1 MKKYI
6 FYIIFLIL
14 LNSCKGNDNKISN
27 SYPLTIERFD
37 KFFYEST
44 PNDLFDLKKNYPF
57 LFPEQYDNK
66 VWISRLNDSVQK
78 QIYSE
83 VNRVFS
89 NLDNEK
95 SEIQSF
101 YNNFTSYF
109 PKYELPRLITLI
121 SDVKYE
127 NRVILADSL
136 LLIGLDNYLGSEH
149 PFYSSMPKYIS
160 DNLIR
165 RMIISDI
172 AEEYAYYVIPRV
184 NFYTFLDKI
193 IFYGKVLYFKDIMLP
208 KLEDRHK
215 IGYSNLSMDWARQNE
230 HYVWTYFVEKQLLF
244 SSENKLITRFINNAP
259 FSKFY
264 LSIDDESPGMIGRFI
279 GWEIVK
285 SYMKN
290 NNTTFIEMILMN
302 PMDIYN
308 KSKYKPQK

>member
-95 SEIQSF
+95 SKIQSF

-215 IGYSNLSMDWARQNE
+215 IGYSNLNMDWARQNE

-264 LSIDDESPGMIGRFI
+264 LSIDNESPGMIGRFI
-279 GWEIVK
+279 GWEIVR
-285 SYMKN
+285 SYMKS
-290 NNTTFIEMILMN
+290 NNTSFIEMILMN
-302 PMDIYN
+302 PIDIYN

>member
-264 LSIDDESPGMIGRFI
+264 LSIDNESPGMIGRFI

>member
-1 MKKYI
+1 
-6 FYIIFLIL
+6 
-14 LNSCKGNDNKISN
+14 
-27 SYPLTIERFD
+27 LTIERFD

-264 LSIDDESPGMIGRFI
+264 LSIDNESPGMIGRFI

>member
-1 MKKYI
+1 LKKYI

-83 VNRVFS
+83 VNLVFS

-264 LSIDDESPGMIGRFI
+264 LSIDNESPGMIGRFI

>member
-95 SEIQSF
+95 TEIQSF

-121 SDVKYE
+121 SDVEYE

-215 IGYSNLSMDWARQNE
+215 IGYSNLNMDWARQNE

-264 LSIDDESPGMIGRFI
+264 LSIDNESPGMIGRFI

>member
-230 HYVWTYFVEKQLLF
+230 HYVWTYFVEKELLF

-264 LSIDDESPGMIGRFI
+264 LSIDNESPGMIGRFI

>member
-83 VNRVFS
+83 VNLVFS

-264 LSIDDESPGMIGRFI
+264 LSIDNESPGMIGRFI

>member
-264 LSIDDESPGMIGRFI
+264 LSIDNESPGMIGRFI
-279 GWEIVK
+279 GWEIVR
-285 SYMKN
+285 SYMKS
-290 NNTTFIEMILMN
+290 NNTSFIEMILMN
-302 PMDIYN
+302 PIDIYN

>member
-1 MKKYI
+1 
-6 FYIIFLIL
+6 
-14 LNSCKGNDNKISN
+14 
-27 SYPLTIERFD
+27 LTIERFD

-83 VNRVFS
+83 VNLVFS

-264 LSIDDESPGMIGRFI
+264 LSIDNESPGMIGRFI

>member
-83 VNRVFS
+83 VNLVFS

-215 IGYSNLSMDWARQNE
+215 IGYSNLNMDWARQNE

-264 LSIDDESPGMIGRFI
+264 LSIDNESPGMIGRFI

>member
-83 VNRVFS
+83 VYRVFS
-89 NLDNEK
+89 NLDNER

-264 LSIDDESPGMIGRFI
+264 LSIDNESPGMIGRFI

>member
-1 MKKYI
+1 LKKYI

-215 IGYSNLSMDWARQNE
+215 IGYSNLNMDWARQNE

-264 LSIDDESPGMIGRFI
+264 LSIDNESPGMIGRFI

>member
-215 IGYSNLSMDWARQNE
+215 IGYSNLNMDWARQNE

-264 LSIDDESPGMIGRFI
+264 LSIDNESPGMIGRFI
-279 GWEIVK
+279 GWEIVR

>member
-83 VNRVFS
+83 VNLVFS

-149 PFYSSMPKYIS
+149 LFYSSMPKYIS

-215 IGYSNLSMDWARQNE
+215 IGYSNLNMDWARQNE

-264 LSIDDESPGMIGRFI
+264 LSIDNESPGMIGRFI

>member
-264 LSIDDESPGMIGRFI
+264 LSIDNESPGMIGRFI

-302 PMDIYN
+302 PIDIYN

>member
-1 MKKYI
+1 LKKYI
-6 FYIIFLIL
+6 FYTIFLIL

-37 KFFYEST
+37 KLFYESN
-44 PNDLFDLKKNYPF
+44 PNDLFDLKKDYPF

-89 NLDNEK
+89 NLDNER

-109 PKYELPRLITLI
+109 PKYELPRVITVI
-121 SDVKYE
+121 SDVEYE

-149 PFYSSMPKYIS
+149 PFYSSTPKYIS
-160 DNLIR
+160 DNLIS
-165 RMIISDI
+165 RMIVSDI
-172 AEEYAYYVIPRV
+172 AEEYAYYVIPRT
-184 NFYTFLDKI
+184 NFYTFLEKI
-193 IFYGKVLYFKDIMLP
+193 IFYGKVLYFKDVMIP

-215 IGYSNLSMDWARQNE
+215 IGYSKLNMDWARQNE
-230 HYVWTYFVEKQLLF
+230 HYVWTYFVEKELLF

-264 LSIDDESPGMIGRFI
+264 LSIDNESPGMIGRFI
-279 GWEIVK
+279 GWEIVR

-290 NNTTFIEMILMN
+290 NNTSFIEMILMN
-302 PMDIYN
+302 PIEIYN
-308 KSKYKPQK
+308 KSKYKPKK

>member
-264 LSIDDESPGMIGRFI
+264 LSIDNESPGMIGRFI

-302 PMDIYN
+302 PMEIYN

>member
-89 NLDNEK
+89 NLDNER

-264 LSIDDESPGMIGRFI
+264 LSIDNESPGMIGRFI